1 MIPRTAQQFQN
12 LFLVL
17 TKGMVVKAALK
28 QLKYLMQK
36 NFYQII
42 IYSTYLEL
50 MKFKMKVIVNIAKE
64 FIQFIQL
71 CIKLY

>member
-1 MIPRTAQQFQN
+1 MIPRRDQQCQN

-28 QLKYLMQK
+28 QLKYFMQR

-50 MKFKMKVIVNIAKE
+50 IKFKMKVIVNIAKE